1 MLDNLWLQQDPM
13 RQPHSLDLEST
24 KSRKCVG
31 LISTKREEKNHACVL
46 CHRLAKKK
54 IKQFQVLRASSLIIS
69 TALEVE

>member
-1 MLDNLWLQQDPM
+1 
-13 RQPHSLDLEST
+13 
-24 KSRKCVG
+24 VG